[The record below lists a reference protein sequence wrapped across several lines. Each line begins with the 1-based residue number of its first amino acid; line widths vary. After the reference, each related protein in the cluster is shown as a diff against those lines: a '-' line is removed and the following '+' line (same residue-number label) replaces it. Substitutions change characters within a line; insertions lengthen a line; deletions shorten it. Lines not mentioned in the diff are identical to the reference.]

1 MLLGTHLYSL
11 VPTPTGVRPS
21 RLCFCDGYILSPLVM
36 FSLTVH
42 ALLNLGAICWL
53 PQWVISWIA
62 HLLPFEVKETR
73 NCLGVSFEFYHVF
86 KLNYIKNLKRLV
98 GVILTCWLD
107 RWWLPC
113 EEHLNSEQAVKPV
126 IQQHDSS
133 NCYHHQLLLTLLL
146 LVLLQLLWYYYPP
159 PPPIFLFMLLLLLGL
174 DLMQSLSFYCPLKH
188 VSSEGLPTFQEAK
201 FLEVFSPLQLLCW
214 RHWRMIRGSSHP
226 NLCWRMLQQ
235 Y

>member
-1 MLLGTHLYSL
+1 
-11 VPTPTGVRPS
+11 
-21 RLCFCDGYILSPLVM
+21 M

-86 KLNYIKNLKRLV
+86 KLDYIKNLKRLV
-98 GVILTCWLD
+98 GVILMCWLD

-113 EEHLNSEQAVKPV
+113 EEHLKSEQAVKPV
-126 IQQHDSS
+126 IQHHDSS

-146 LVLLQLLWYYYPP
+146 L
-159 PPPIFLFMLLLLLGL
+159 
-174 DLMQSLSFYCPLKH
+174 SLSFYCPLKH

-226 NLCWRMLQQ
+226 NLC
-235 Y
+235 